1 MGPRMPGHDSESICT
16 GPPLPSC
23 PSRTSGMGVSA
34 HTGCVP
40 ARRPAQHASW
50 KRLRRKKARLPLA
63 TERTLFPSVVHPI
76 AQLPL
81 NSRLAPAEQAA
92 TWTVPFPIDGMTC
105 ASCTS
110 DITNAMSRQ
119 QGISHFQVD
128 LMSETQTSRPQTR
141 ARQTPPERR
150 SRTSAT
156 TTRSCRSSQSLFH
169 ANLQHH
175 SPSTAPILPSEA

>member
-1 MGPRMPGHDSESICT
+1 MPAGRGSGDRNQGYLWLRREDYSQAWCIR
-16 GPPLPSC
+16 LPSC
-23 PSRTSGMGVSA
+23 P
-34 HTGCVP
+34 
-40 ARRPAQHASW
+40 
-50 KRLRRKKARLPLA
+50 
-63 TERTLFPSVVHPI
+63 I
-76 AQLPL
+76 